1 MDRQEYPVA
10 IDWKLSDQHDLDAHE
25 GAPQPL
31 KDLFKSFRKSKAKF
45 DDALSS
51 EIIDFDT
58 LGLPGLESI
67 PYEKLDLIFQ
77 NFMGE
82 DAKLE
87 TRHNIHD
94 ESDDSVGSNESWERE
109 LRKVRQAPRKESKRR
124 ADAYASDKIPGRN
137 ILPDLSA
144 FSRSFH

>member
-1 MDRQEYPVA
+1 MDRQESPVA
-10 IDWKLSDQHDLDAHE
+10 ADGKLSDQHDLDAHE

-45 DDALSS
+45 DDALSA
-51 EIIDFDT
+51 EIIDFDS

-67 PYEKLDLIFQ
+67 PYEKLDPVFQ
-77 NFMGE
+77 NFLGE

-87 TRHNIHD
+87 TSHNIHD

-109 LRKVRQAPRKESKRR
+109 LRKVRQAPLKESKRR

-137 ILPDLSA
+137 PLPDRSA
-144 FSRSFH
+144 FSESSH